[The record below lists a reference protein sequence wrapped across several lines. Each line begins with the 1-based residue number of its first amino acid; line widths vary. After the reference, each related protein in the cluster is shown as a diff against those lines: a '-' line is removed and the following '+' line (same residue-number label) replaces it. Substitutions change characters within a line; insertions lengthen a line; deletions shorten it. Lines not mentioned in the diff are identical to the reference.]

1 MSEKIDMNPPEEA
14 KEKILQVLNEAVEN
28 KASYTY
34 EELLVMFD
42 GGSHMEPEQIKYIY
56 HFLRGDIEESKH
68 YLKICLEKANELKAN
83 MSKMV
88 DAKDTNFYEY

>member
-1 MSEKIDMNPPEEA
+1 MPDQKVDFTPTEEA
-14 KEKILQVLNEAVEN
+14 KEKITEVIESKKE
-28 KASYTY
+28 YTY
-34 EELLVMFD
+34 EELLDFFD

-68 YLKICLEKANELKAN
+68 YLTLCLEKVSELKIA

-88 DAKDTNFYEY
+88 NVEETNYHKY

>member
-1 MSEKIDMNPPEEA
+1 MSDQKVDLSPTEEA
-14 KEKILQVLNEAVEN
+14 KEKIIEVIESKKE
-28 KASYTY
+28 YTY
-34 EELLVMFD
+34 EELLELFD

-68 YLKICLEKANELKAN
+68 YLSLCLKNAEEMNKK

-88 DAKDTNFYEY
+88 NAEETNFNKY